1 MTQHPPQYPG
11 AAPTA
16 PRKSFIATWLLSW
29 LLGGLGIDRFYL
41 GKVGTGLLK
50 LVTFGGLGIWY
61 LIDLIMVL
69 VGATRDKQ
77 GQPLDGTR
85 PAHVVAWAVTGFFVV
100 VGAISGIVIGATT
113 AQVAEDVAS
122 DVEAEADAGGADA
135 QDQATEDEATDDGG
149 SEEASSDDAA
159 AEEAAEEGSE
169 QSAEQE
175 SSDDGDAAWIT
186 EEYGEFDAVQES
198 GSGDS
203 VISLREGATGG
214 IVTAEHSG
222 SGNFSIAVLDESNQS
237 TGELLVNTI
246 GSYSGDSAWGI
257 SAMSEGTSLEISAD
271 GDWSLQLQPFTAA
284 EAMPE
289 SGSGDGVYRYDGD
302 AGTLHATHDG
312 SGNFTVSE
320 DTGSAFELG
329 LLINEIGTYDGSV
342 ALQEGPSLITVSA
355 DGNWT
360 LEVE

>member
-11 AAPTA
+11 AVPPA

-100 VGAISGIVIGATT
+100 VGAISGTVIGATT

-122 DVEAEADAGGADA
+122 DVEAEADAGGAES
-135 QDQATEDEATDDGG
+135 QDQATGDEG
-149 SEEASSDDAA
+149 SDESASDDAA
-159 AEEAAEEGSE
+159 AEESSE

-175 SSDDGDAAWIT
+175 SADDGDAAWIT

-203 VISLREGATGG
+203 VISLPEGATGG

-222 SGNFSIAVLDESNQS
+222 TGNFSIAVLDESNQS

-257 SAMSEGTSLEISAD
+257 TAMSEGVSMEISAD
-271 GDWSLQLQPFTAA
+271 GDWSVQLQPFTAA

-289 SGSGDGVYRYDGD
+289 SGSGDGVYIYDGD

-312 SGNFTVSE
+312 QGNFSVSE

-342 ALQEGPSLITVSA
+342 ALQEGPSLITVFA

-360 LEVE
+360 LSVE

>member
-1 MTQHPPQYPG
+1 MRGDLITQYPG
-11 AAPTA
+11 VVTTA

-29 LLGGLGIDRFYL
+29 LLGFLGVDRFYL

-50 LVTFGGLGIWY
+50 LITFGGVGIWY

-69 VGATRDKQ
+69 AGATRDKQ
-77 GQPLDGTR
+77 GQPLEGSR
-85 PAHVVAWAVTGFFVV
+85 PARIVAWAVTGFVV
-100 VGAISGIVIGATT
+100 LAGGISGAT
-113 AQVAEDVAS
+113 
-122 DVEAEADAGGADA
+122 AGGSGDA
-135 QDQATEDEATDDGG
+135 EEALAESDQSSTEESSDE
-149 SEEASSDDAA
+149 SASSDEASDEASEEP
-159 AEEAAEEGSE
+159 AEESSEETAEEV
-169 QSAEQE
+169 AEEE
-175 SSDDGDAAWIT
+175 SSDDGAAAWIT

-203 VISLREGATGG
+203 VISLPEGVTGG
-214 IVTAEHSG
+214 IVAAEHSG

-289 SGSGDGVYRYDGD
+289 SGSGNGVYRYDGD

-312 SGNFTVSE
+312 AGNFTVSE

-360 LEVE
+360 LSVE